1 MMGLLNSL
9 PTIRGKKRRSVREDT
24 AGHTNQF
31 MQRFSEQV
39 ESVTPDVV
47 AAVAQE
53 ERAAAK
59 SEKQRGRKKRPQ
71 VRTENLGAR
80 VEPKVMYV
88 LRELAKRH
96 GGKTMAD
103 GLHIAVDLVMQQE
116 GIPPLEPRD
125 E

>member
-1 MMGLLNSL
+1 MGLLDSL
-9 PTIRGKKRRSVREDT
+9 PKVGRKKLTVREDD
-24 AGHTNQF
+24 AGQASEF
-31 MQRFSEQV
+31 LQRFSEQV

-47 AAVAQE
+47 AAVAKE

-59 SEKQRGRKKRPQ
+59 SEGQRGRRKRPQ

-96 GGKTMAD
+96 GGRTMAD
-103 GLHIAVDLVMQQE
+103 GLHIAVDMLMQLE
-116 GIPPLEPRD
+116 NIPPMEQGND
-125 E
+125 